1 MTIARTKGL
10 LRDVLRA
17 GGLLPVIRYMRRAL
31 PQPIA
36 DVAVLPVAI
45 VVPPAAAVVEVWEPP
60 APAKS
65 DYETRIATE
74 IKTFADD
81 LVVHGLPPIFHYW
94 SNKYLLAKIE
104 PFGFRHPDDF
114 YTKQFAARMTI
125 PEFGGTYQFISI
137 GAGNCDT
144 EVRIAKSLLAEGHG
158 SFSIECLELNPAMV
172 ERGRACALE
181 QGVSQYVHPVV
192 GDFNLWKPDKPYHAV
207 MANQSLHH
215 VLNLEGL
222 FDSISEAIRDFNGTL
237 VTSDMI
243 GRNGHLRWPEALDI
257 VEEYWQ
263 RLAPRYRYDRQLRRQ
278 EDAFVNWDC
287 SVEGFEGIRAQD
299 ILPLLVNRFHFDM
312 FVPFANVISPFID
325 RSFGP
330 NFEIDAVEDRAL
342 IDEIHER
349 DEREML
355 AGAIKPTQM
364 FAVLSLD
371 YTRPSHIVPG
381 MQPESCVRRSV
392 G

>member
-1 MTIARTKGL
+1 MSFARTKTL
-10 LRDVLRA
+10 LRDVLRV
-17 GGLLPVIRYMRRAL
+17 GGLLPVLRYMRRT
-31 PQPIA
+31 QPVPITDA
-36 DVAVLPVAI
+36 EVPPAVT
-45 VVPPAAAVVEVWEPP
+45 VVPPVTAVVEVGEPP
-60 APAKS
+60 APAEP
-65 DYETRIATE
+65 DYEARIATE
-74 IKTFADD
+74 IKNFADD
-81 LVVHGLPPIFHYW
+81 QVVHGLPQIFHYW

-114 YTKQFAARMTI
+114 YTKHFAARMTA
-125 PEFGGTYQFISI
+125 PGFDGTYKFISI

-144 EVRIAKSLLAEGHG
+144 EVRIAKALLAEGHE

-172 ERGRACALE
+172 ERGRAYALE

-243 GRNGHLRWPEALDI
+243 GRNGHLRWPEALEI

-299 ILPLLVNRFHFDM
+299 ILPLMVDRFHFDL
-312 FVPFANVISPFID
+312 FVPFANIISPFID

-330 NFEIDAVEDRAL
+330 NFEIDAPEDRAL

-355 AGAIKPTQM
+355 AGTITPTQM

-371 YTRPSHIVPG
+371 YTRPSRIVPG
-381 MQPESCVRRSV
+381 MQPEFCIRRAV
-392 G
+392 D